1 MRIHIKTSEG
11 KVINIPVPLSL
22 ALIFIK
28 KGALNIGKEQLKDA
42 AANPAENY
50 ADEEVKAAES
60 EEDDGSSSDDAADKE
75 DVKKLIKGLKDAK
88 KQWGHLKIVEVLS
101 ADGEEVV
108 ITL

>member
-11 KVINIPVPLSL
+11 NVINIPVPLSL
-22 ALIFIK
+22 ALMFIK

-42 AANPAENY
+42 AADSAENY
-50 ADEEVKAAES
+50 ADEEVKAAE
-60 EEDDGSSSDDAADKE
+60 EDDGSSSDDVADKE
-75 DVKKLIKGLKDAK
+75 DAKKLIKGLKDAK
-88 KQWGHLKIVEVLS
+88 KQWGHLKIVEILS